1 MIYFLYFLGPSS
13 YSLYLEYTNFAITV
27 PDIAHI
33 RSNEFPEVSA
43 DGELVR
49 KKEIFENSL
58 SKAYLII
65 TNCEYLKNQISYYY
79 KVDKKKIL
87 IQPHLPS
94 TSFDNF
100 KFKPEI
106 SKSIKSKYN
115 LPNKY
120 YFIRHSIG
128 YTRIIQN

>member
-1 MIYFLYFLGPSS
+1 M
-13 YSLYLEYTNFAITV
+13 EDTNFAITV

-33 RSNEFPEVSA
+33 SSNEFPEVSA

-120 YFIRHSIG
+120 IFYPAQYWLHKILK
-128 YTRIIQN
+128 N